1 MLTSYVC
8 IQYRR
13 SDLLYHMSFFRA
25 SPALPITVGPP
36 HILWAYRLNLLNGLH
51 IILASH
57 LAIKGGNNG
66 FSAVQI
72 LKKWAWQLAM
82 LKASGPMKCAGPLNG
97 YLIAS
102 LYGSWCNG
110 SFPFRHVR
118 GWKRGFQQPLTLPRR
133 RWRDLAEA
141 LWRCR
146 SAPMDSQGVR
156 EVICAQHCP

>member
-1 MLTSYVC
+1 
-8 IQYRR
+8 
-13 SDLLYHMSFFRA
+13 MSFFRA

-36 HILWAYRLNLLNGLH
+36 HILWAYRLNLLNGVH
-51 IILASH
+51 ILLASH
-57 LAIKGGNNG
+57 LAIKGGNNC
-66 FSAVQI
+66 FFAVPI
-72 LKKWAWQLAM
+72 LKKWAWPLAM

-102 LYGSWCNG
+102 LYGSGCNG
-110 SFPFRHVR
+110 SFLFSHAR
-118 GWKRGFQQPLTLPRR
+118 GWKRGFQQPLTLRRR

-156 EVICAQHCP
+156 KMICAQHCP